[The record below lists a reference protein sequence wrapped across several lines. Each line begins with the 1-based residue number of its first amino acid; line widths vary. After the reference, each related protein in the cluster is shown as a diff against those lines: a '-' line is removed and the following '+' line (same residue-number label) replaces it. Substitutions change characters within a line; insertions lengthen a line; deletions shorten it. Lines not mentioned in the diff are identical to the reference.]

1 MATPDPLVEA
11 DVLLA
16 YGRRTQ
22 ALAVLRAA
30 LHARPDRTDIRERL
44 NELHRTTLHAPS
56 RQPSVVPH
64 LLVALALF
72 PASLGIVFGVPAVL
86 INYRGGTLWSSRPEG
101 FELLGFLAIFAIYIV
116 AAAFVGVHGFLRLWF
131 SYLRLL
137 PSDSRNLVESRLP
150 SVLNVS
156 AMEPMYSRVRK
167 RFFGDGNG
175 T

>member
-1 MATPDPLVEA
+1 MVTPDPLVEA

-30 LHARPDRTDIRERL
+30 LHERPDRTDIRERL
-44 NELHRTTLHAPS
+44 NELHRTTPS

-72 PASLGIVFGVPAVL
+72 PVSLGIVFGVPAVL
-86 INYRGGTLWSSRPEG
+86 INYLGGTLWSSRPEG
-101 FELLGFLAIFAIYIV
+101 FELLGFLAILAIYIG
-116 AAAFVGVHGFLRLWF
+116 AAGFVGVHGFLRIWF

-137 PSDSRNLVESRLP
+137 PSNSRNLVESRLP
-150 SVLNVS
+150 SVLNVR